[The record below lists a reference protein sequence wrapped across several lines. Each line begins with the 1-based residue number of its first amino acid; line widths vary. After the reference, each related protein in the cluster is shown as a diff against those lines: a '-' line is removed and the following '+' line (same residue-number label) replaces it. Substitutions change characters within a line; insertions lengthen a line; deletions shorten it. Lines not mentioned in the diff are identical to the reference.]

1 MIAAPAAAQN
11 QPGNGGTLG
20 AGLSFLGDDGGTGV
34 TVDFAKPIKSTIS
47 GRALELVGDVSVH
60 RNSIDGFGTD
70 ANLTNMTAQAG
81 LRVKGPAGDKV
92 TWHAQVLAGL
102 LRSSFDFEADD
113 LKDELCDELNVD
125 CGIGDS
131 DTGFI
136 VTPGVGIN
144 YWFSQRTALR
154 AQLDLLI
161 NDDGSSTR
169 FWVGISRSF

>member
-1 MIAAPAAAQN
+1 MVAAPAAAQSAAD
-11 QPGNGGTLG
+11 GGTLG

-47 GRALELVGDVSVH
+47 GRALELVGDVSFH
-60 RNSIDGFGTD
+60 RNSVDGFGSD
-70 ANLTNMTAQAG
+70 ANFTNMTAQAG
-81 LRVKGPAGDKV
+81 LRVKGPAGEKV

-113 LKDELCDELNVD
+113 FAEELCDELDID